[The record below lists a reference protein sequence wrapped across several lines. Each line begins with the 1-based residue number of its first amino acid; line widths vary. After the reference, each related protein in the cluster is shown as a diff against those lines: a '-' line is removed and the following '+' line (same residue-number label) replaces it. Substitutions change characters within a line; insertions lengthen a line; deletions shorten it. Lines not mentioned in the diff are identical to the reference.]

1 MSGKLLDM
9 KIVKRGRRQKHR
21 RQVWRESSRTKSF
34 LAITVPGFST
44 RFHFDQGLSLR
55 ARTSCHASSHLN
67 RARDGWPPIVPVRHE
82 EPAELRYDETEN
94 YFETN

>member
-21 RQVWRESSRTKSF
+21 RQAWPETGRTKSF
-34 LAITVPGFST
+34 RAINFLGFST
-44 RFHFDQGLSLR
+44 RFHFDQGLSLP

-67 RARDGWPPIVPVRHE
+67 RARDGWSPIVPVRHE
-82 EPAELRYDETEN
+82 QPAELRYDETEN
-94 YFETN
+94 NFEAN

>member
-21 RQVWRESSRTKSF
+21 RQAWPETGRTKSF
-34 LAITVPGFST
+34 RAITVPGFST
-44 RFHFDQGLSLR
+44 RFHFDQGLSLP
-55 ARTSCHASSHLN
+55 ARTSCQTSKHLN
-67 RARDGWPPIVPVRHE
+67 RARDSWLPIVPRRHE
-82 EPAELRYDETEN
+82 PPAELRYDETEN